1 MRGPEKSMGPWWVE
15 ESPDQGPM
23 GMGPWGPEKSPE
35 GDHMAGP
42 KLVPS
47 NPPVIP
53 SKEGIGPEASPLN
66 EAGIIIGPSK
76 KPVLSAV
83 EGSKLVMPSGILLL
97 MAPESWVMG
106 AMAEVDVGEN
116 EAMGVLKELEYA

>member
-15 ESPDQGPM
+15 ESPLQGPII
-23 GMGPWGPEKSPE
+23 GIGPWGPEKSPE

-53 SKEGIGPEASPLN
+53 SKEGIGPEASPLK
-66 EAGIIIGPSK
+66 EEGIIMVIGPESWIIIG
-76 KPVLSAV
+76 
-83 EGSKLVMPSGILLL
+83 
-97 MAPESWVMG
+97 
-106 AMAEVDVGEN
+106 AMEE
-116 EAMGVLKELEYA
+116 

>member
-1 MRGPEKSMGPWWVE
+1 
-15 ESPDQGPM
+15 M

-47 NPPVIP
+47 
-53 SKEGIGPEASPLN
+53 KEGIGPEASPLK
-66 EAGIIIGPSK
+66 EEGIIMGPSK

-83 EGSKLVMPSGILLL
+83 EGSKLDMPSGLLPI
-97 MAPESWVMG
+97 MGPESWVIIG
-106 AMAEVDVGEN
+106 AMA
-116 EAMGVLKELEYA
+116 K